1 MKSHPIAETR
11 RAAAKAK
18 VAEPDGTRFRV
29 DSCDFMWFLDG
40 LGFFKTK
47 IVTENPW
54 KTIIFIRSHKDHISK
69 SPTLRV
75 QF

>member
-1 MKSHPIAETR
+1 
-11 RAAAKAK
+11 
-18 VAEPDGTRFRV
+18 
-29 DSCDFMWFLDG
+29 MWFLDG
-40 LGFFKTK
+40 LGLFKTK

>member
-1 MKSHPIAETR
+1 
-11 RAAAKAK
+11 
-18 VAEPDGTRFRV
+18 V

-40 LGFFKTK
+40 LGLFKTK

-54 KTIIFIRSHKDHISK
+54 KTIIFRSHKDHISK